1 MSRNR
6 FQNLEAT
13 SFIQKMQEEKN
24 GILLDVRT
32 SMEYNDFHLDDSI
45 NIDIKH
51 RDFIDEVNELN
62 RDKHYF
68 IYCRIG
74 VRSANACNYMSMLGF
89 KHLYN
94 LDGGI
99 MALETIKHE
108 S

>member
-6 FQNLEAT
+6 FQNLTAA
-13 SFIQKMQEEKN
+13 SFVKEIQQEK
-24 GILLDVRT
+24 GSILLDVRT
-32 SMEYNDFHLDDSI
+32 SMEYNDFHLEDSI

-51 RDFIDEVNELN
+51 RDFIDEVNELD

-74 VRSANACNYMSMLGF
+74 VRSINACNYMSMLGF
-89 KHLYN
+89 KNLYN
-94 LDGGI
+94 LKGGI
-99 MALETIKHE
+99 VALETINYE